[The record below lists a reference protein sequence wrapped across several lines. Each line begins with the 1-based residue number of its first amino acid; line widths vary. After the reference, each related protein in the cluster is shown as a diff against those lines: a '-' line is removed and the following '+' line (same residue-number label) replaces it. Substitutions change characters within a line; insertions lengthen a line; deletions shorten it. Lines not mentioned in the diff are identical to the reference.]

1 MDIARKLA
9 AEALSLAAE
18 WEANPDRK
26 IRPCRLSAPR
36 SSASNRAGS

>member
-18 WEANPDRK
+18 WEANPTGTGLLR
-26 IRPCRLSAPR
+26 
-36 SSASNRAGS
+36 